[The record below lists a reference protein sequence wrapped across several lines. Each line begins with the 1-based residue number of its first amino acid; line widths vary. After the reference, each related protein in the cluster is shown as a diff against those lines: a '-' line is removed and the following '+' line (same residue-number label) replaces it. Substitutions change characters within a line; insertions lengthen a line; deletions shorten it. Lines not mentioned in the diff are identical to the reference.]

1 MASLIPGYE
10 YDIFISYRQ
19 KDNKYDGWVT
29 EFFENLR
36 KELEATFKEEIS
48 VYFDI
53 NPHDGLL
60 ETHDVDASL
69 RNKLKCL
76 VFIPIISRTYCDL
89 KSFAWEHEFKAFVEQ
104 ASLDQFGLK
113 ITLLN
118 GNVASRVL
126 PVRIHDLD
134 NNDIKLYES
143 VLGGVLRGIEFI
155 YKSPGV
161 NRPLRD
167 EEESPNDNLN
177 KTFYRNQIN
186 KVALAI
192 KDIIHGLSSESV
204 HEVKEKHQAKE
215 SFIEAL
221 KDDRR
226 VDLEIPAKG
235 GKVKL
240 LSTVSIVIVA
250 LLIIAAILAYP
261 KIFKKNTLEKLRS
274 SGERISV
281 AVMPFQNLTNDT
293 IWDVWQ
299 SGIQSELISSL
310 TNSEEL
316 KVRQTE
322 TVNSLLRSSG
332 LTNYASINPSD
343 ANKVSQ
349 KLEANVFI
357 RGSINQ
363 AGSII
368 RLNALLIN
376 SKTENVYKSFQID
389 GTEKNILEIIDSL
402 SAMVKNS
409 LIISKLAKDLPHY
422 EQQYNPSTK
431 SSEAYRYY
439 IYGEN
444 ARSRGDYPTARKMF
458 AQALSIDSNFIHVM
472 LMLSVACI
480 NQGLYEEAR
489 KWGNK
494 AYERI
499 DQMPLR
505 LKILTESNHAF
516 FYETPDERIKYL
528 RQLLE
533 IDDKFPGTYYD
544 IGLNYYSV
552 LQYDKAIPEFEKS
565 LEVYEKL
572 KMKPWWVFNYT
583 MLGWTYHET
592 GQYKKEKKLYKK
604 ADKDFPDDPAI
615 LWQKIVLS
623 LIEGDTITA
632 NVYIKKYISFR
643 RSSLSEAMI
652 AYNLGEIYYEAG
664 ILVKAEKYHRLE
676 LSLEPDNPV
685 RMYNLGYFLI
695 DSDRSINEGL
705 ELIDKVIELNPDSQ
719 WAVLEGKG
727 WGLYKLGKYKEALA
741 VLEKCRD
748 LSLFYR
754 HSVYHKIEEVKKA
767 IAGQKRTDR

>member
-1 MASLIPGYE
+1 MSSIIEGYR

-29 EFFENLR
+29 EFVDNLK

-76 VFIPIISRTYCDL
+76 VFIPIISRTYCDP

-104 ASLDQFGLK
+104 ASQDQFGLK

-134 NNDIKLYES
+134 NDDIKLCES
-143 VLGGVLRGIEFI
+143 ILGGVLRSIEFI

-161 NRPLRD
+161 NRPLRP

-177 KTFYRNQIN
+177 KTFYPDQIN

-192 KDIIHGLSSESV
+192 KEIIYGLSSEPV
-204 HEVKEKHQAKE
+204 HEVKEKDQAKE
-215 SFIEAL
+215 SFKKAL

-226 VDLEIPAKG
+226 IDLEGPAKG

-299 SGIQSELISSL
+299 SGIQNELITSL

-332 LTNYASINPSD
+332 LTNYATIHPSD
-343 ANKVSQ
+343 ASKVSQ
-349 KLEANVFI
+349 KLETNVFI
-357 RGSINQ
+357 HGSINQ
-363 AGSII
+363 AGSTI
-368 RLNALLIN
+368 RLNARLIN

-389 GTEKNILEIIDSL
+389 GTEENILEIIDSL

-409 LIISKLAKDLPHY
+409 LIISKLVKDLPLY

-439 IYGEN
+439 LYGEN

-458 AQALSIDSNFIHVM
+458 AQALAIDSNFIHVT

-489 KWGNK
+489 KWGTK
-494 AYERI
+494 AYEKI

-516 FYETPDERIKYL
+516 FYETPNERIKYL
-528 RQLLE
+528 RQFLE
-533 IDDKFPGTYYD
+533 IDDKYPGTYYD
-544 IGLNYYSV
+544 IGFNYYSIS
-552 LQYDKAIPEFEKS
+552 QYDKAIPEFEKS
-565 LEVYEKL
+565 LEIYEKL

-583 MLGWTYHET
+583 LLGWAYHET
-592 GQYKKEKKLYKK
+592 GQYNKEKKLYKK

-643 RSSLSEAMI
+643 RSSMSEAMI
-652 AYNLGEIYYEAG
+652 AYNLGEIYSEAG
-664 ILVKAEKYHRLE
+664 ILVKSEKYHRLE
-676 LSLEPDNPV
+676 LSLEPENIFHI
-685 RMYNLGYFLI
+685 YSLAWFLI
-695 DSDRSINEGL
+695 DKDININEGL
-705 ELIDKVIELNPDSQ
+705 ELINKSLVLSPDDYNILDAKS
-719 WAVLEGKG
+719 
-727 WGLYKLGKYKEALA
+727 WGLYKLGKYKDALELIEKADSLKPSYNHEIFLHLEAA
-741 VLEKCRD
+741 
-748 LSLFYR
+748 
-754 HSVYHKIEEVKKA
+754 KKA
-767 IAGQKRTDR
+767 VASQKNN